1 MLKLGFVGWRGMVGS
16 VLLERMR
23 SHRDYENYETYF
35 FSGSAHGTDAPEFPY
50 SHSTVLDSFC
60 VEKLSGMDVII
71 TSQGSDYTLEMHPKL
86 RDAGWEG
93 YWVDA
98 ASALRMR
105 ESSCIPLDPVNYET
119 IISAINEGVR
129 DFIGG
134 NCSIT
139 LNLIALA
146 GLLRSGNVDWISSMT
161 YQAASG
167 AGASHMNELLNQMD
181 EISKAKNEF
190 CTSKA
195 LTTLDVDKLVLEHMR
210 SPKFPKDNF
219 GVPLAGSLIPWID
232 EDLGNG
238 VSKEEWK
245 GDVEA
250 SKILGIKNES
260 LRVDGL
266 CVRVGSMRSHASG

>member
-1 MLKLGFVGWRGMVGS
+1 
-16 VLLERMR
+16 
-23 SHRDYENYETYF
+23 
-35 FSGSAHGTDAPEFPY
+35 
-50 SHSTVLDSFC
+50 
-60 VEKLSGMDVII
+60 
-71 TSQGSDYTLEMHPKL
+71 SQGSDYTLEMHPKL

-181 EISKAKNEF
+181 EISKA
-190 CTSKA
+190 
-195 LTTLDVDKLVLEHMR
+195 
-210 SPKFPKDNF
+210 
-219 GVPLAGSLIPWID
+219 
-232 EDLGNG
+232 
-238 VSKEEWK
+238 
-245 GDVEA
+245 
-250 SKILGIKNES
+250 
-260 LRVDGL
+260 
-266 CVRVGSMRSHASG
+266 